1 MPINFPDSPAEND
14 SFTSGGKKWIFN
26 GSTWN
31 LITANSYTIPTGEV
45 TTDKIATGAV
55 HEVKLASG
63 AVTAAKLASGAAVA
77 NIGYTPANTASPT
90 FTGNVVLPSTT
101 SVGAV
106 TGTEISYLA
115 GVSSMVQTQL
125 NAKAPVANPTFTGTV
140 SGITKSMVGL
150 GSVDNT
156 ADTAKPV
163 STAQQT
169 ALNLKANLESPT
181 FSGNVTEDF
190 VHGIVHRLRLPAVH
204 NGNSTGEVSFHM
216 WVSEPGATWTGC
228 GISRNRI
235 NSAGSFPRPN
245 TGLSA
250 QMIRFDE
257 GGNISFTCTN
267 SAGGENG
274 FLFDTGGSASK
285 PGGGSW
291 SALSDIRLKDNV
303 RDYDK
308 GTAELMQVRV
318 REWEHNGKGGL
329 QAGSKG
335 LGVVANEIELVLP
348 DTVHTYEGKLNPEDE
363 ETTDIKS
370 VNATE
375 ITWLL
380 VKTVQEQQAVIEQLT
395 ARIEALEA

>member
-1 MPINFPDSPAEND
+1 MGIDAGYGIGSVKPGVCTSTTRPGSPYTGQIIYETDTTLA
-14 SFTSGGKKWIFN
+14 KVWN
-26 GSTWN
+26 GSAWVDTPPGK
-31 LITANSYTIPTGEV
+31 ANV
-45 TTDKIATGAV
+45 
-55 HEVKLASG
+55 
-63 AVTAAKLASGAAVA
+63 
-77 NIGYTPANTASPT
+77 ASPT

-115 GVSSMVQTQL
+115 GITSMVQTQL
-125 NAKAPVANPTFTGTV
+125 NAKAPVASPTFTGTV

-169 ALNLKANLESPT
+169 ALNLKANVHDTSFTGSPQC
-181 FSGNVTEDF
+181 NF
-190 VHGIVHRLRLPAVH
+190 VHGNFFRLDLAAGN
-204 NGNSTGEVSFHM
+204 NGNGTGNAQLNL
-216 WVSEPGATWTGC
+216 WISEPGASWTGA
-228 GISRNRI
+228 GIARNRL
-235 NSAGSFPRPN
+235 NSAGGFPRVN

-250 QMIRFDE
+250 QIIRFPE
-257 GGNISFTCTN
+257 GGSIDFTCTN
-267 SAGGENG
+267 SAGGENA
-274 FLFDTGGSASK
+274 FAFDPNGLAYK
-285 PGGGSW
+285 AGGGSW
-291 SALSDIRLKDNV
+291 TALSDIRLKENV

-329 QAGSKG
+329 QDGSKG

-348 DTVHTYEGKLNPEDE
+348 NTVHAYEGKLNPEDE
-363 ETTDIKS
+363 ETTQIKA
-370 VNATE
+370 VDPTE

-380 VKTVQEQQAVIEQLT
+380 VKTVQEQQATIQSLT
-395 ARIEALEA
+395 ARIETLEAQ

>member
-1 MPINFPDSPAEND
+1 MTISATTQGLKPGICTSTTRPVTPFTGMIIYETDTSLAKVWTGSAWADYPA
-14 SFTSGGKKWIFN
+14 GK
-26 GSTWN
+26 
-31 LITANSYTIPTGEV
+31 
-45 TTDKIATGAV
+45 
-55 HEVKLASG
+55 
-63 AVTAAKLASGAAVA
+63 
-77 NIGYTPANTASPT
+77 ANTASPT
-90 FTGNVVLPSTT
+90 FTGTVTIPA
-101 SVGAV
+101 GAS
-106 TGTEISYLA
+106 IS
-115 GVSSMVQTQL
+115 GF
-125 NAKAPVANPTFTGTV
+125 APLANPTFTGTV
-140 SGITKSMVGL
+140 SGVTKSMVGL

-181 FSGNVTEDF
+181 FTGNVTQDF
-190 VHGIVHRLRLPAVH
+190 THGIVSRLRLPAAA
-204 NGNSTGEVSFHM
+204 NGAATGECSMHM
-216 WVSEPGATWTGC
+216 WISEPAATWTGC

-235 NSAGSFPRPN
+235 NTSGSFPRPN

-257 GGNISFTCTN
+257 GGNIAFTCTN
-267 SAGGENG
+267 SAGGENS

-335 LGVVANEIELVLP
+335 LGVVADEIELVLP

-380 VKTVQEQQAVIEQLT
+380 VKTVQEQQAKIEQLT

>member
-1 MPINFPDSPAEND
+1 MAINFPDSPATND

-26 GSTWN
+26 GTTWN

-45 TTDKIATGAV
+45 TAEKIASNAV
-55 HEVKLASG
+55 TEAKINNG
-63 AVTAAKLASGAAVA
+63 AVTAAKFASGAAVA
-77 NIGYTPANTASPT
+77 NIGYTPANIASPT
-90 FTGNVVLPSTT
+90 FTGTVTIPA
-101 SVGAV
+101 GAS
-106 TGTEISYLA
+106 IS
-115 GVSSMVQTQL
+115 GF
-125 NAKAPVANPTFTGTV
+125 APLANPTFTGTV
-140 SGITKSMVGL
+140 SGVTKSMVGL

-181 FSGNVTEDF
+181 FTGNVTQDF
-190 VHGIVHRLRLPAVH
+190 VHGIVSRLRLPAVH
-204 NGNSTGEVSFHM
+204 NGAATGECSMHM
-216 WVSEPGATWTGC
+216 WISEPAATWTGC
-228 GISRNRI
+228 GISRNRV
-235 NSAGSFPRPN
+235 NTSGSFPRPN

-267 SAGGENG
+267 SAGGENS
-274 FLFDTGGSASK
+274 FLFDTGGSATK

-291 SALSDIRLKDNV
+291 SAPSDIRLKENV
-303 RDYDK
+303 RDYEK

-318 REWEHNGKGGL
+318 REWEHNGKGGI
-329 QAGSKG
+329 QEGSKG
-335 LGVVANEIELVLP
+335 LGVVADEIELVLP
-348 DTVHTYEGKLNPEDE
+348 DTVNTYEGKLNPEDE

-370 VNATE
+370 VNPTE

-395 ARIEALEA
+395 ARLEALEA